1 MSASSGTSSKE
12 RLRAVSNRQ
21 GSTLSST
28 TTAPRARRR
37 SAVPSVEPVS
47 STTTWSASDMEHIQR
62 WANCTSFL
70 QMA

>member
-47 STTTWSASDMEHIQR
+47 STYTPSASAMEAIQR
-62 WANCTSFL
+62 SAYPASFL